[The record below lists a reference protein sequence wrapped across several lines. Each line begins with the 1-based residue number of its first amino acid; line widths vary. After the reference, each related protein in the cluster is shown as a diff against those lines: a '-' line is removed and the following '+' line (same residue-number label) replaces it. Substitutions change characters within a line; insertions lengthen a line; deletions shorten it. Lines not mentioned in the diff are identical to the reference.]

1 MIGGMT
7 NCQIF
12 YNIALKLIYK
22 NLDDEKT
29 KKLLLDLLEK
39 MVQSTDNDLDDQI
52 LQIVRIRLNYPSTSL

>member
-1 MIGGMT
+1 MAS
-7 NCQIF
+7 CQIF

-29 KKLLLDLLEK
+29 KRLLLDLLER

-52 LQIVRIRLNYPSTSL
+52 LQIVRIRLNYPATSL